1 MFDKTR
7 PNFLLVKW
15 FFVVLFSLSVLKQ
28 NQGVS
33 EFIFCVIATNI
44 LGKVELSLP
53 YRLLT
58 KNVSASCEALQS
70 VVSITGQ
77 LCVEQKGVFQ
87 LDFFFFSITRY
98 SAIFQQGSSK
108 LTHLLRCSL
117 ITYIGQP
124 QTYSVFFFGG
134 LEAETELSVP
144 GVDKL
149 LLYMM
154 PL

>member
-87 LDFFFFSITRY
+87 LDFFFPITGY

-117 ITYIGQP
+117 ITYVGQP
-124 QTYSVFFFGG
+124 QTSFVFFFGG